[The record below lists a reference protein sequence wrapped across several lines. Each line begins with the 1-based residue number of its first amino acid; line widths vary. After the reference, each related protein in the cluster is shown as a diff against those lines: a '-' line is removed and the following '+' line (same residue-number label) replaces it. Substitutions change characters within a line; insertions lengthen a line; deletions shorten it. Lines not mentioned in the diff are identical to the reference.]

1 MRKFFCLLLILLTFM
16 SVLSCCTPVYA
27 EDYESYT
34 LEPGKIYRFKKV
46 KGETFTAEFSDYLL
60 ISSWTQAGGYT
71 DKSFYRYSNYFTKSG
86 DIYVNVYNT
95 SNKNVAMTIT
105 EGTITEVDVLD
116 SPFSLVMY
124 DGTETSLQM
133 INNGDNSVT
142 FKYYEYNE
150 SDHSFDYLGYYLGIG
165 VGKSRTLSGK
175 GFIVF
180 TSGSLQ
186 YVTFEGGVY
195 GFVDYISEY
204 FFQTPPWILRMD
216 LAGIIRVLLDQLSM
230 LLPAGL
236 VILSVFLLVS
246 LLIYMVRSFL

>member
-1 MRKFFCLLLILLTFM
+1 MRKFFCFLLILLMFM
-16 SVLSCCTPVYA
+16 SKCNVPVYA

-46 KGETFTAEFSDYLL
+46 KGETLTAELSDYVL
-60 ISSWTQAGGYT
+60 ISSWSQAGGYT
-71 DKSFYRYSNYFTKSG
+71 GKSIYRYKNYVTNSG
-86 DIYVNVYNT
+86 NIYVNVYNT
-95 SNKNVAMTIT
+95 SNKSVAMTMT

-124 DGTETSLQM
+124 DGTETRLK
-133 INNGDNSVT
+133 ITKNVDDFIT
-142 FKYYEYNE
+142 FKRFLYNE
-150 SDHSFDYLGYYLGIG
+150 SDHSFNYYGDYVEIDDGRNL
-165 VGKSRTLSGK
+165 KGK

-180 TSGSLQ
+180 TSSSLQ
-186 YVTFEGGVY
+186 DVTFEGVY

-216 LAGIIRVLLDQLSM
+216 LAGMIRVLLDQLSM

-236 VILSVFLLVS
+236 VILSVFLLIS
-246 LLIYMVRSFL
+246 LLIYTIHLFL